1 MSLFNEIAQAIGAQ
15 EMMIDRNDEVVDNPW
30 EHEPRPREYMVMLR
44 FYVEAM
50 NNEEALE
57 LVKGAIRPPMDFE
70 VELVMDI
77 HDIHD
82 GE

>member
-15 EMMIDRNDEVVDNPW
+15 SMIDRNDEVVENPW
-30 EHEPRPREYMVMLR
+30 EHEPRPREHLVELR
-44 FYVEAM
+44 FYVEATST
-50 NNEEALE
+50 EQALN
-57 LVKGAIRPPMDFE
+57 LVKGSIRPPMDFE

-77 HDIHD
+77 HG

>member
-15 EMMIDRNDEVVDNPW
+15 SMIDRNDEVTENPW
-30 EHEPRPREYMVMLR
+30 EHEPRPREHLVELR
-44 FYVEAM
+44 FYVDAI
-50 NNEEALE
+50 NSEEAVQ
-57 LVKGAIRPPMDFE
+57 LVEGAIRPPMDFE

-77 HDIHD
+77 HD

>member
-15 EMMIDRNDEVVDNPW
+15 EMIDRNDEVVDNPW
-30 EHEPRPREYMVMLR
+30 EHEPRPREHMVELR

-50 NNEEALE
+50 DNDEALE
-57 LVKGAIRPPMDFE
+57 LVKGSIRPPMDYE

-77 HDIHD
+77 HD
-82 GE
+82 GEQ

>member
-15 EMMIDRNDEVVDNPW
+15 EMIDRNDEVVDNPW
-30 EHEPRPREYMVMLR
+30 EHEPRPREHMVELR
-44 FYVEAM
+44 FYVDAM
-50 NNEEALE
+50 DKEEALE
-57 LVKGAIRPPMDFE
+57 IVKGSIKPPMDFD

-77 HDIHD
+77 HD

>member
-15 EMMIDRNDEVVDNPW
+15 EMIDRNDEIVDNPW
-30 EHEPRPREYMVMLR
+30 EHEPRPREYMVELR
-44 FYVEAM
+44 FYVEATS
-50 NNEEALE
+50 NEEALE
-57 LVKGAIRPPMDFE
+57 LVKGSIRPPMEYD

-77 HDIHD
+77 HD